1 VAGFSLCRFEATPRF
16 GVIPFSPTYLNHAFL
31 QYSRSQYLA
40 GILTI
45 LEQTGCPNYPFAST
59 SNGWTTAFHN
69 VYATV
74 ALDCHHPVGK
84 NRHHKFKDKMVEIW
98 IAIEAEVVAGRK
110 NPELSPVVELGL
122 RQLERYRTVTRDTE
136 ETRKIPRGGTVT
148 AKIGASADGSA
159 NVEVPVPAAV
169 VAEAQA
175 TPPPGSPGP
184 KDKPAAEGAAATA
197 ARKQAPSAA
206 PAVAAAALAVPAA
219 ATAAAIAAP
228 ERIPLPRRARPRHLK
243 NLSNSAST
251 KGPTTRESLVRIED
265 RLRRLEAVAFPSFP
279 GPGSGSGSTLFARAP
294 ESTLGMLHHLWLQHR
309 ASAAHPD
316 RARHAKRI
324 KPHYEGAIREY
335 LSQLERIVT
344 AGADPDDLFAALLD
358 LDALL
363 RAHDLESL
371 VDRSTAAGNNDQLAT
386 ANGGGK
392 ASDDVGAQIREAYK
406 RTLDAYLKLINPDLA
421 EEDDDDEEEVLS
433 DAEESSGHRPSRKRP
448 ADEAMGGN
456 DTEGDR
462 DEDGEEDDGDE
473 DDEDGDV
480 VNV

>member
-1 VAGFSLCRFEATPRF
+1 VAGSLFRVDAATLFRLDSLLTSAIF
-16 GVIPFSPTYLNHAFL
+16 RLA
-31 QYSRSQYLA
+31 RKYLA

-45 LEQTGCPNYPFAST
+45 LDQTGCPNYPFAST

-98 IAIEAEVVAGRK
+98 NAIEAEVVAGRK
-110 NPELSPVVELGL
+110 NPELSPVVALGL

-136 ETRKIPRGGTVT
+136 ETRKIPRGGTTT

-169 VAEAQA
+169 VADAA
-175 TPPPGSPGP
+175 TPPPLSPGP
-184 KDKPAAEGAAATA
+184 KDKPVAEGAAATA
-197 ARKQAPSAA
+197 TAGKPSPSAA
-206 PAVAAAALAVPAA
+206 PVVAAAAVTVPATMTA
-219 ATAAAIAAP
+219 ATIAAP

-243 NLSNSAST
+243 NPPNSAST
-251 KGPTTRESLVRIED
+251 KGPTTRESLVRVED

-279 GPGSGSGSTLFARAP
+279 GSGSGSKLFSRAP
-294 ESTLGMLHHLWLQHR
+294 ESNLGMLHHLWLQNR
-309 ASAAHPD
+309 ASAAHLD

-335 LSQLERIVT
+335 LSQLDRVVT
-344 AGADPDDLFAALLD
+344 AGADPDDLFASLLD

-363 RAHDLESL
+363 RAHDLESDV
-371 VDRSTAAGNNDQLAT
+371 VDRSTAAGNSDQLAT
-386 ANGGGK
+386 ANGSGK

-406 RTLDAYLKLINPDLA
+406 GTLDAYLKLINPDLA
-421 EEDDDDEEEVLS
+421 ADEEDDDEEEAALS
-433 DAEESSGHRPSRKRP
+433 DAEESSGHRVSRKRP

-462 DEDGEEDDGDE
+462 DEDGEEEDGDE
-473 DDEDGDV
+473 DEEDGDV